1 MIYDDRVMSVTEPQ
15 AQLGPGVAMITG
27 ASSGIGACFA
37 VRLAAGGWDLVLV
50 ARRQKRLTGL
60 AERCAANGVHA
71 EIVVADLADPGDLT
85 RVATR
90 LGSDDVDLLIN
101 CAGINGFGPAHEVDE
116 ELIQRVITI
125 NVSAPTLLVRAAL
138 PGMRRRGRGSIIN
151 VSSRLAFAAA
161 IPPGAMIPHR
171 SFYAAS
177 KGYLVTF
184 TRTLESE
191 LAGTGVRVQVLCP
204 PLTATE
210 FHLTDG
216 TAAVAEDA
224 TADGAP
230 GMAPEDVVAESLKAL
245 AAGVTICLPSLEDGA
260 RITDYLTAEA
270 AMRDGAAAAT
280 PS

>member
-1 MIYDDRVMSVTEPQ
+1 MVGVMSVTEPQ
-15 AQLGPGVAMITG
+15 AQLVPGVAMITG

-37 VRLAAGGWDLVLV
+37 VRLAADGWDLVLV
-50 ARRQKRLTGL
+50 ARREKRLTGL
-60 AERCAANGVHA
+60 AERCATGGVHT
-71 EIVVADLADPGDLT
+71 EILVADLADPGDLT
-85 RVATR
+85 RVAMR
-90 LGSDDVDLLIN
+90 LGSEDVDLLIN

-116 ELIQRVITI
+116 ELIQRVIAI
-125 NVSAPTLLVRAAL
+125 NVSAPTRLVRAAL

-161 IPPGAMIPHR
+161 IPPGGMIPHR

-191 LAGTGVRVQVLCP
+191 LADTGVGVQVLCP

-216 TAAVAEDA
+216 TAAVADDA
-224 TADGAP
+224 TSDGAP
-230 GMAPEDVVAESLKAL
+230 GMAPDAVVAESLRAL
-245 AAGVTICLPSLEDGA
+245 AAGETICLPSLEDGA

-270 AMRDGAAAAT
+270 AMRDGAAAAI